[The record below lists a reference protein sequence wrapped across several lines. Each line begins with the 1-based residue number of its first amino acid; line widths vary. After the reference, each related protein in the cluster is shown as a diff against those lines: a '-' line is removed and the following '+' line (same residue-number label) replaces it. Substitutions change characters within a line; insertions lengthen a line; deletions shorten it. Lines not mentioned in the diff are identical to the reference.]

1 MNMELAV
8 ISGKGGTGKSC
19 VTAAFATIGEQLVVA
34 DCDVDAANLYL
45 LFNPVHDK
53 EIVYIGANQAVVDHT
68 LCTLCGICESHC
80 RFDAITEVDG
90 KIIISE
96 TSCDGCFFCSRI
108 CPEGAITMVPSD
120 KSRMYSGTFRN
131 GMMVYGRL
139 APGEENSGKLVGLV
153 RDEAKRVATEKGMS
167 NILLDG
173 PPGIGCPVI
182 STVTGVDKIVIV
194 TEPTMSG
201 LSDLKRVYEVAG
213 KFSSKVGVIINK
225 YDLNEEMAERIEEWC
240 LSQGTS
246 LLGRLPYDRR
256 VTEAMVSGK
265 SIIEM
270 YPESEIS
277 KSLNTIWNKIAANGE
292 E

>member
-1 MNMELAV
+1 MELAI
-8 ISGKGGTGKSC
+8 ISGKGGTGKSS
-19 VTAAFATIGEQLVVA
+19 VAAAFATIGEQLVVA

-45 LFNPVHDK
+45 LFNPGHDK

-80 RFDAITEVDG
+80 RFDAITVAEG
-90 KIIISE
+90 RLKISE

-108 CPEGAITMVPSD
+108 CPTGAITMVPSN
-120 KSRMYSGTFRN
+120 KSRMYSGDFRN

-139 APGEENSGKLVGLV
+139 APGEENSGKLVSLV
-153 RDEAKRVATEKGMS
+153 RGEAKRVATEKGMS

-201 LSDLKRVYEVAG
+201 LSDLKRVHEVAS
-213 KFSSKVGVIINK
+213 KFNSEVGVIINK
-225 YDLNEEMAERIEEWC
+225 YDINETMTERIEEWC
-240 LSQGTS
+240 KSQGST
-246 LLGRLPYDRR
+246 LLGHLPYDRR

-265 SIIEM
+265 SINEM

-277 KSLNTIWNKIAANGE
+277 KSLSTIWNKISANGE